1 MSSWYLAMTLCSG
14 QRVYALRKLGEFAKR
29 TTLDKNPEICKG
41 VLERLL
47 KIKIDHI
54 EYPELQ
60 KNISPFYEKKGVRLD
75 VFVAD
80 SERVFDVECQ
90 TYKIA
95 AIGKRTRYY
104 QSMIDI
110 DSLLKGTFYSDLKES
125 YVIFICTDDPFKQ
138 NLPVYTF
145 ERVCREDETV
155 SLNDKTHHLIFN
167 AAAYDKENDAELK
180 AFLAFVKNN
189 TAETDFTR
197 EVANMVQ
204 TKKFEQTF
212 INEYLAWNLHDK
224 DVEMRG
230 KQAGILEG
238 RKETARN
245 LLALNMSAETIAKA
259 TGLSVEEVREID
271 SRT

>member
-1 MSSWYLAMTLCSG
+1 M
-14 QRVYALRKLGEFAKR
+14 
-29 TTLDKNPEICKG
+29 
-41 VLERLL
+41 
-47 KIKIDHI
+47 
-54 EYPELQ
+54 
-60 KNISPFYEKKGVRLD
+60 
-75 VFVAD
+75 
-80 SERVFDVECQ
+80 
-90 TYKIA
+90 
-95 AIGKRTRYY
+95 
-104 QSMIDI
+104 
-110 DSLLKGTFYSDLKES
+110 
-125 YVIFICTDDPFKQ
+125 
-138 NLPVYTF
+138 
-145 ERVCREDETV
+145 
-155 SLNDKTHHLIFN
+155 IFN

-238 RKETARN
+238 KRAGIMETARN